1 MATIF
6 CILSR
11 NSIPFRSLFFLPS
24 SYPFLVINSQRT
36 FQQTNEHS
44 HNAIFSFPLKLF
56 GSAKGLIFTLGS
68 CFPFCSVSLIQTM
81 KFSMHRNVCTWLFSV
96 LHLSTMFYAHWNGEH
111 LPELAKKMHR
121 NLARF
126 YDKCSW
132 FTHLNSNCIH
142 KMP

>member
-81 KFSMHRNVCTWLFSV
+81 KFSMHRNVCTWFFPFFICQQCFMPTGTANICLNWQRKCTGTWHVFTTNV
-96 LHLSTMFYAHWNGEH
+96 RD
-111 LPELAKKMHR
+111 LP
-121 NLARF
+121 
-126 YDKCSW
+126 
-132 FTHLNSNCIH
+132 I
-142 KMP
+142 